1 MCVFLKTLPS
11 TAYCSVFKHL
21 LFYPNIFHIGFES
34 SELVVTVADPSC
46 LEPDVSLF
54 HLRKWTWGWRQK
66 VGLKLTHSSD
76 GRANEQ

>member
-34 SELVVTVADPSC
+34 SELVVLLLLLIQVAW
-46 LEPDVSLF
+46 SLMF
-54 HLRKWTWGWRQK
+54 LCFTYENGLG
-66 VGLKLTHSSD
+66 VGGKK
-76 GRANEQ
+76 